1 MRHVDSSGKM
11 IQFAY
16 PDARVNRDD
25 DPDDSTI
32 TAVRVGAGS
41 KSACWPQ
48 LSSST
53 HTVGRRRHQPASF
66 SARGDVAHATR

>member
-1 MRHVDSSGKM
+1 M
-11 IQFAY
+11 IQFGY

-48 LSSST
+48 LSSSAMWT
-53 HTVGRRRHQPASF
+53 GGARNCWVYHLCGNPAQGSKKRKHE
-66 SARGDVAHATR
+66 S